1 MYHYNNNL
9 YRSAFNL
16 FDINGDGHIDFQ
28 EMNCLLRTLGQRPT
42 EEEVRELCKV
52 SKINFRTFCGCINFS
67 TWWYKV

>member
-52 SKINFRTFCGCINFS
+52 NDQVQNIVDAFAIILT
-67 TWWYKV
+67 